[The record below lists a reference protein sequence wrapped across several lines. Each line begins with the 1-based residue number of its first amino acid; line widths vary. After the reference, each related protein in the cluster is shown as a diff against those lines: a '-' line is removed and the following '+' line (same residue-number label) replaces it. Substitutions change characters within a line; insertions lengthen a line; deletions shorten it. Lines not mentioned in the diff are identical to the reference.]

1 MEASRDD
8 SPAPHDHRAH
18 RRVRAGQAEPA
29 PGFAQRGAHESFV
42 VHASGLSLAV
52 GSLNPELRAVSLR
65 FREKQS
71 LYHSLG
77 QLLRSG
83 VTFPAA
89 LQQLAPSSR
98 GSLRRLL
105 GQLNRSIES
114 GSTVAE
120 AFAAQRPGV
129 SEMEAGIVAAVE
141 RAGRLDRG
149 LMQLATYFGAL
160 EAARSTALKRAAY
173 PIFVLHFGILAL
185 GVKTLVTQ
193 GVGPYVREV
202 GSLLLLVY
210 GIALVIALAV
220 PLLSDA
226 GATSRVMDALLR
238 SIPLIG
244 SIRRNFAVFR
254 FCSTYEMQLGAGVNV
269 MDSLKAAGR
278 ASRSGLIATTVA
290 RALPEVVKGDQ
301 VGPLL
306 SRGSAFPESMLR
318 DLTVAEQTGRLD
330 EELDRL
336 AEEHQRAA
344 LSSLDLLAEWV
355 PRLIYLG
362 VVAYVGF
369 RIVSFYAGY
378 MKTIED
384 LTKDL

>member
-1 MEASRDD
+1 M
-8 SPAPHDHRAH
+8 
-18 RRVRAGQAEPA
+18 
-29 PGFAQRGAHESFV
+29 
-42 VHASGLSLAV
+42 
-52 GSLNPELRAVSLR
+52 SLR

-77 QLLRSG
+77 QLLGSG

-89 LQQLAPSSR
+89 LQKLAPSSR
-98 GSLRRLL
+98 GDLRRLL
-105 GQLNRSIES
+105 GRLNRAIEG

-149 LMQLATYFGAL
+149 LMQLAAYFGAL
-160 EAARSTALKRAAY
+160 DAARSSAVKKALY
-173 PIFVLHFGILAL
+173 PVFVLHFGIFAL
-185 GVKTLVTQ
+185 GIKTLVTE
-193 GVGPYVREV
+193 GVGAYAREV
-202 GSLLLLVY
+202 GSLFLLIY
-210 GIALVIALAV
+210 GIAIVVALAV
-220 PLLSDA
+220 PLLSDVA
-226 GATSRVMDALLR
+226 ATSRLVDAVLR
-238 SIPLIG
+238 RIPLIG
-244 SIRRNFAVFR
+244 SIRRNFPVSR

-278 ASRSGLIATTVA
+278 ASRSGLIASAVA
-290 RALPEVVKGDQ
+290 RALPEVLKGGQ

-330 EELDRL
+330 AELDRL
-336 AEEHQRAA
+336 AEEHRRAA
-344 LSSLDLLAEWV
+344 LSALDLLAEWG

-362 VVAYVGF
+362 VVVYIGF
-369 RIVSFYAGY
+369 RIVAWYAGY
-378 MKTIED
+378 MRTIED
-384 LTKDL
+384 LTKGL

>member
-1 MEASRDD
+1 M
-8 SPAPHDHRAH
+8 
-18 RRVRAGQAEPA
+18 
-29 PGFAQRGAHESFV
+29 
-42 VHASGLSLAV
+42 
-52 GSLNPELRAVSLR
+52 SLR

-77 QLLRSG
+77 QLLGSG

-89 LQQLAPSSR
+89 LQRLAPSSR
-98 GSLRRLL
+98 GDLRRLL
-105 GQLNRSIES
+105 AQLNRSIES

-120 AFAAQRPGV
+120 AFAAQRPGI

-149 LMQLATYFGAL
+149 LTQLAAYFGAL
-160 EAARSTALKRAAY
+160 DAARSSAVKRAAY

-185 GVKTLVTQ
+185 GVKTLVTD

-220 PLLSDA
+220 PLLSDV
-226 GATSRVMDALLR
+226 GATSRAVDSLLR
-238 SIPLIG
+238 CIPLIG
-244 SIRRNFAVFR
+244 TIRRNFSVSR

-269 MDSLKAAGR
+269 MDALKAAGR
-278 ASRSGLIATTVA
+278 ASRSGLIAASVA
-290 RALPEVVKGDQ
+290 RALPEVVKGEQ

-306 SRGSAFPESMLR
+306 SRGSAFPETMLR
-318 DLTVAEQTGRLD
+318 DLTVAEQTGRLE

-336 AEEHQRAA
+336 TEEHRRAA
-344 LSSLDLLAEWV
+344 LSALDLLAEWV
-355 PRLIYLG
+355 PRLIYLA
-362 VVAYVGF
+362 VVAYVGY

-378 MKTIED
+378 MQTIED
-384 LTKDL
+384 LTKSI

>member
-1 MEASRDD
+1 
-8 SPAPHDHRAH
+8 
-18 RRVRAGQAEPA
+18 
-29 PGFAQRGAHESFV
+29 
-42 VHASGLSLAV
+42 
-52 GSLNPELRAVSLR
+52 LNPELRRVSLR

-77 QLLRSG
+77 QLVRSG

-89 LQQLAPSSR
+89 LQKLAPSSR

-120 AFAAQRPGV
+120 AFAAQRPSI

-149 LMQLATYFGAL
+149 LSQLAAYFGAL
-160 EAARSTALKRAAY
+160 DAARSSALKKAAY

-185 GVKTLVTQ
+185 GVKTLIT
-193 GVGPYVREV
+193 GGLGAYVREV
-202 GSLLLLVY
+202 GALFLLVY

-220 PLLSDA
+220 PLLSDL
-226 GATSRVMDALLR
+226 GATSRAVDSLLR
-238 SIPLIG
+238 CVPLIG
-244 SIRRNFAVFR
+244 AIRRNFAVSR

-290 RALPEVVKGDQ
+290 RALPEVVKGSQ
-301 VGPLL
+301 VGPQL
-306 SRGSAFPESMLR
+306 SLGSAFPEAMLR

-336 AEEHQRAA
+336 AEEHRRAA
-344 LSSLDLLAEWV
+344 LSTLDLLAEWG
-355 PRLIYLG
+355 PRLIYLA
-362 VVAYVGF
+362 VVVYIGF
-369 RIVSFYAGY
+369 RIVDFYAGY
-378 MKTIED
+378 MRTIED
-384 LTKDL
+384 LTK

>member
-1 MEASRDD
+1 M
-8 SPAPHDHRAH
+8 
-18 RRVRAGQAEPA
+18 
-29 PGFAQRGAHESFV
+29 
-42 VHASGLSLAV
+42 
-52 GSLNPELRAVSLR
+52 SLR

-77 QLLRSG
+77 QLLGSG

-89 LQQLAPSSR
+89 LQKLAPSSR
-98 GSLRRLL
+98 GGLRRLL
-105 GQLNRSIES
+105 GQLYRAIES

-149 LMQLATYFGAL
+149 LTQLAAYFGAL
-160 EAARSTALKRAAY
+160 DAARSEAVKKAAY

-185 GVKTLVTQ
+185 GVPTLVNKGT
-193 GVGPYVREV
+193 GPYLREV
-202 GSLLLLVY
+202 GSYLLLIDGVGL
-210 GIALVIALAV
+210 LIALAV
-220 PLLSDA
+220 PLVSDV
-226 GATSRVMDALLR
+226 GATSALVDSLLR
-238 SIPLIG
+238 YVPLVG
-244 SIRRNFAVFR
+244 AIRKNFAVSR

-278 ASRSGLIATTVA
+278 ASRSGLIAHTVA
-290 RALPEVVKGDQ
+290 RALPEVVKGGQ

-306 SRGSAFPESMLR
+306 SRGDAFPETMLR

-336 AEEHQRAA
+336 AESHRRAA
-344 LSSLDLLAEWV
+344 LAKLDVLSEWL
-355 PRLIYLG
+355 PRLLYLA
-362 VVAYVGF
+362 VAVYIGF

-378 MKTIED
+378 FRMIED
-384 LTKDL
+384 LTK

>member
-1 MEASRDD
+1 M
-8 SPAPHDHRAH
+8 
-18 RRVRAGQAEPA
+18 
-29 PGFAQRGAHESFV
+29 
-42 VHASGLSLAV
+42 
-52 GSLNPELRAVSLR
+52 SLR

-77 QLLRSG
+77 QLLGSG

-89 LQQLAPSSR
+89 LQRLAPSSR
-98 GSLRRLL
+98 GGLRRLL
-105 GQLNRSIES
+105 AQLNRSIES

-120 AFAAQRPGV
+120 AFAARRPGI

-149 LMQLATYFGAL
+149 LTQLAAYFGAL
-160 EAARSTALKRAAY
+160 DAARSSAVKRAAY

-185 GVKTLVTQ
+185 GVKTLVTD

-220 PLLSDA
+220 PLLSDV
-226 GATSRVMDALLR
+226 GATSRAVDSFLR
-238 SIPLIG
+238 CIPLIG
-244 SIRRNFAVFR
+244 AIRRNFSVSR

-269 MDSLKAAGR
+269 MDALKAAGR
-278 ASRSGLIATTVA
+278 ASRSGLIAASVA
-290 RALPEVVKGDQ
+290 RALPEVVKGEQ

-306 SRGSAFPESMLR
+306 SRGSAFPETMLR
-318 DLTVAEQTGRLD
+318 DLTVAEQTGRLE

-336 AEEHQRAA
+336 TEEHRRAA
-344 LSSLDLLAEWV
+344 LSALDLLAEWV
-355 PRLIYLG
+355 PRLIYLA
-362 VVAYVGF
+362 VVVYVGY

-378 MKTIED
+378 MQTIED
-384 LTKDL
+384 LTKSI

>member
-1 MEASRDD
+1 M
-8 SPAPHDHRAH
+8 
-18 RRVRAGQAEPA
+18 
-29 PGFAQRGAHESFV
+29 
-42 VHASGLSLAV
+42 
-52 GSLNPELRAVSLR
+52 SLR

-77 QLLRSG
+77 QLLGSG

-89 LQQLAPSSR
+89 LQRLAPSSR
-98 GSLRRLL
+98 GGLRRLL
-105 GQLNRSIES
+105 GQLNRAIEG

-149 LMQLATYFGAL
+149 LAQLAAYFGAL
-160 EAARSTALKRAAY
+160 DAARSTAVKKAAY
-173 PIFVLHFGILAL
+173 PIFVLHFGILSL
-185 GVKTLVTQ
+185 GVQTLVTK

-202 GSLLLLVY
+202 GALFLLVY

-226 GATSRVMDALLR
+226 GATSALMDALLR
-238 SIPLIG
+238 RIPLIG
-244 SIRRNFAVFR
+244 AIRRNFAVSR

-278 ASRSGLIATTVA
+278 ASRSGLIARNVA
-290 RALPEVVKGDQ
+290 RALPEVLRGGEVAA
-301 VGPLL
+301 LL
-306 SRGSAFPESMLR
+306 ARGSAFPEAMLR
-318 DLTVAEQTGRLD
+318 DLSVGEQTGKLD

-336 AEEHQRAA
+336 AEMHRRAA
-344 LSSLDLLAEWV
+344 LSSLDLLAEWG

-362 VVAYVGF
+362 VVCYIGF
-369 RIVSFYAGY
+369 RIVDWYAGY
-378 MKTIED
+378 MKTIEE
-384 LTKDL
+384 LTK